1 MQVLDLINIGSE
13 KLKLSEVHTYRL
25 DSEILLSKVLG
36 KSREKLLINLEKD
49 INLSKISQ
57 YKT

>member
-1 MQVLDLINIGSE
+1 MKVLDLINIGSE

-49 INLSKISQ
+49 INLK
-57 YKT
+57 